1 MKLLTDI
8 SMVDR
13 RQWAALVDRSPV
25 SSIFQSPELFN
36 FFAETGLF
44 GTEVIGIEE
53 NGVIKGIAAC
63 LIQAEGM
70 GLKKKLTTRA
80 IINGGPLLDES
91 ISDEALALLLNT
103 VASSLQSR
111 CIFIET
117 RNLNDYSRWKNVFEA
132 SGFEYQPHYNFH
144 IDTSEKEVEKR
155 FDKSRRK
162 RIRKALENGAVISS
176 DLTCLPAFYKIL
188 SDLYR
193 TKAHKPLPTYH
204 LFEQLAGTPFAKY
217 FFVMSPEGET
227 IGGQLILMLGHRVAY
242 AWYCCGLDKEYRD
255 MNPSIMANYAAI
267 RYAADNGF
275 GCFDM
280 MGAGKPGD
288 KYGVRE
294 FKAQFGGALVEH
306 GRYLFVCHPFV
317 YKMGKMVINLI
328 SKQH

>member
-8 SMVDR
+8 SMIDR
-13 RQWAALVDRSPV
+13 QQWMALVDRSQV
-25 SSIFQSPELFN
+25 ASVFQTPELFD
-36 FFAETGLF
+36 FFSEIGWCDVK
-44 GTEVIGIEE
+44 VIGVEE
-53 NGVIKGIAAC
+53 KSILMGLVVC
-63 LIQAEGM
+63 LIQAEGK
-70 GLKKKLTTRA
+70 GLKQKLTTRA
-80 IINGGPLLDES
+80 IINGGPLIDEN
-91 ISDEALALLLNT
+91 ISDEALALLLNA
-103 VASSLQSR
+103 VGSDLKRS

-117 RNLNDYSRWKNVFEA
+117 RNLNDYSRWKGVFEIC
-132 SGFEYQPHYNFH
+132 GFKYQPHYNFH
-144 IDTSEKEVEKR
+144 IDTTEKEVEKR

-162 RIRKALENGAVISS
+162 RIRKALECGAVISS
-176 DLTCLPAFYKIL
+176 DITCLPSFYKIL

-204 LFEQLAGTPFAKY
+204 LFEQLARTPIAKY
-217 FFVMSPEGET
+217 FFVMNSEGET

-255 MNPSIMANYAAI
+255 QHPSIMANYAAI
-267 RYAADNGF
+267 RYAADQNF
-275 GCFDM
+275 DYFDM

-294 FKAQFGGALVEH
+294 FKAQFGGTLVEH
-306 GRYLFVCHPFV
+306 GRYVLVCHPFV